1 MISNFERQKN
11 NPGALLNTNNQ
22 GLKAYRE
29 ARSNMLKG
37 QQEFEKLKSDV
48 SEIKEAIAA
57 ILEKL
62 NK

>member
-48 SEIKEAIAA
+48 SEIKKAIAA

>member
-11 NPGALLNTNNQ
+11 NPGALINTNNQ

-37 QQEFEKLKSDV
+37 QQEFEKLKTDV
-48 SEIKEAIAA
+48 SEIKEVLAA

>member
-11 NPGALLNTNNQ
+11 NPGALLNTDSS
-22 GLKAYRE
+22 GLKAYRD

-37 QQEFEKLKSDV
+37 QKEFEQLKSDV
-48 SEIKEAIAA
+48 SELKEMMSQ